1 MVPIDLPRTAAS
13 LNDTKACLTAR
24 TDSGGWFN
32 EAVRYVF
39 LVSMY
44 EEEVV

>member
-13 LNDTKACLTAR
+13 LNDTKACLIER

-32 EAVRYVF
+32 ETVRYVF
-39 LVSMY
+39 LVSRY

>member
-1 MVPIDLPRTAAS
+1 MVPIDLPRTAAN
-13 LNDTKACLTAR
+13 LNDTKACFTER

-39 LVSMY
+39 LVSRY